1 MSTMRKDSGAGRN
14 ALKLEL
20 DDENLTHKTVSVDVK
35 KAILQG
41 RLAKKLTQA
50 QLAQQINEK
59 PQIVQEY
66 ESGKAIPNQQILGK
80 LERVLGV
87 KLRGKGVG
95 KKSARAREGKRNETR
110 ARRREAK
117 RAGESR
123 DAIDDEVSSRCI
135 ASRIARSLHTFCK
148 SSCIDRS
155 IRRRSRASRASL
167 ARPNSSQRRAR
178 GASPSGERGGCAREL
193 PRTSSN
199 ARFTPRSTRGGKDAR
214 RVSANAWRA
223 RRGERRF
230 QNCL

>member
-1 MSTMRKDSGAGRN
+1 MSHQDWKEITIGKRPQSGGGGGSIKAAKDPKAVAAALRAGAAVSTMRKDSGAGRN

-95 KKSARAREGKRNETR
+95 KK
-110 ARRREAK
+110 
-117 RAGESR
+117 
-123 DAIDDEVSSRCI
+123 
-135 ASRIARSLHTFCK
+135 
-148 SSCIDRS
+148 
-155 IRRRSRASRASL
+155 
-167 ARPNSSQRRAR
+167 
-178 GASPSGERGGCAREL
+178 
-193 PRTSSN
+193 
-199 ARFTPRSTRGGKDAR
+199 
-214 RVSANAWRA
+214 
-223 RRGERRF
+223 
-230 QNCL
+230 

>member
-1 MSTMRKDSGAGRN
+1 MKAAKDPKAVAAALRAGAAVSTMRKDSGAGRN

-95 KKSARAREGKRNETR
+95 KNLDCLHWCH
-110 ARRREAK
+110 
-117 RAGESR
+117 SR
-123 DAIDDEVSSRCI
+123 GVYDPWFTKLAERLDA
-135 ASRIARSLHTFCK
+135 AA
-148 SSCIDRS
+148 
-155 IRRRSRASRASL
+155 
-167 ARPNSSQRRAR
+167 
-178 GASPSGERGGCAREL
+178 ERG
-193 PRTSSN
+193 
-199 ARFTPRSTRGGKDAR
+199 
-214 RVSANAWRA
+214 
-223 RRGERRF
+223 
-230 QNCL
+230 

>member
-1 MSTMRKDSGAGRN
+1 M
-14 ALKLEL
+14 
-20 DDENLTHKTVSVDVK
+20 
-35 KAILQG
+35 
-41 RLAKKLTQA
+41 
-50 QLAQQINEK
+50 
-59 PQIVQEY
+59 
-66 ESGKAIPNQQILGK
+66 
-80 LERVLGV
+80 
-87 KLRGKGVG
+87 
-95 KKSARAREGKRNETR
+95 SARAREGKRNETR

-193 PRTSSN
+193 PRTSSI
-199 ARFTPRSTRGGKDAR
+199 ARFTPRSRASPSSSAPRSRDSCWRPTFILKSWQSKPSVDAR
-214 RVSANAWRA
+214 RQRRATRERERVARASRRETVSELFVVYSTSA
-223 RRGERRF
+223 REERKQTR
-230 QNCL
+230 L

>member
-1 MSTMRKDSGAGRN
+1 MKAAKDPKAVAAALRAGAAVSTMRKDSGAGRN
-14 ALKLEL
+14 ALKVEL

-95 KKSARAREGKRNETR
+95 KK
-110 ARRREAK
+110 
-117 RAGESR
+117 
-123 DAIDDEVSSRCI
+123 
-135 ASRIARSLHTFCK
+135 
-148 SSCIDRS
+148 
-155 IRRRSRASRASL
+155 
-167 ARPNSSQRRAR
+167 
-178 GASPSGERGGCAREL
+178 
-193 PRTSSN
+193 
-199 ARFTPRSTRGGKDAR
+199 
-214 RVSANAWRA
+214 
-223 RRGERRF
+223 
-230 QNCL
+230 